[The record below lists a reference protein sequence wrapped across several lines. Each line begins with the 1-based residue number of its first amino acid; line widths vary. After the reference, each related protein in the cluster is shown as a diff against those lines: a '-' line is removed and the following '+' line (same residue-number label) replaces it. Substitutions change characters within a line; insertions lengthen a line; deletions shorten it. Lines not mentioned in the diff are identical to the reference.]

1 MLEANLYFKNKIKLE
16 RNLHELTIAKAN
28 RRISQMMLDL
38 TLARKENEKL
48 KNIFSDGR
56 EKLTP
61 RDGEERGEPPAK
73 PETPTTTKDGND
85 DRGDKKA
92 RKKDE
97 EQDEEPPPLPEPARW
112 HWQRQV
118 PWWERQEAPAVAEER
133 RGGQLLSHFNPN
145 RQSGEHSARGQGNGH
160 IVTSTAVQCEAGG
173 KLPQAR
179 GVLRHKLYGTPCGR

>member
-1 MLEANLYFKNKIKLE
+1 
-16 RNLHELTIAKAN
+16 
-28 RRISQMMLDL
+28 MMLDL

-92 RKKDE
+92 RKKE
-97 EQDEEPPPLPEPARW
+97 QEQDEDFQISNLVSNYSPEKRKEWAIR
-112 HWQRQV
+112 H
-118 PWWERQEAPAVAEER
+118 
-133 RGGQLLSHFNPN
+133 L
-145 RQSGEHSARGQGNGH
+145 
-160 IVTSTAVQCEAGG
+160 VTKG
-173 KLPQAR
+173 
-179 GVLRHKLYGTPCGR
+179 